1 MQDGQLYCPRRQP
14 TCQKPTNREFRCSS
28 YRRHSSPTPDVSS
41 RRWEILV
48 GVLTLIVIVLGIAL
62 GGVLAFGQCSD
73 SVSANCP
80 TPTIVTPE
88 KPKMPIICTFG
99 RLLGQPATLPEEGLC
114 DYAFYEFHYQPYGSP
129 DFLNPN
135 HALLQRYMDATRLR
149 RKTQYGL
156 GFIPFDLGDFQYQ
169 LTLVKVNALFKIF
182 WDARIYHYGML
193 TIAHVTTASDLV
205 LILKILQN
213 LKQLAT
219 LNGQGVPKTLT
230 VLGLTV
236 FSDQDFDLAATT
248 ITHEAKPDIIIS
260 YGHLIFERHAYDH
273 CKILGPT
280 NMKLGQ
286 SPPGYAYDLRHPH
299 EIAVKLS
306 KMNFNSVLYIS
317 VSLRGFRY
325 KPKANDAAGSMLFA
339 ACEDFAGQDML
350 DKSTDY
356 SYLCDK
362 HLRKGN
368 VSVNEDAQIVLV
380 IDAMTSD
387 VITYDNEDTLRS
399 KLCTVKGNYTK
410 LYYGIAVYDV
420 DHDDFA
426 NNCVGQSRYESYSRP
441 EDGQQA

>member
-286 SPPGYAYDLRHPH
+286 SPPGYAYDL
-299 EIAVKLS
+299 
-306 KMNFNSVLYIS
+306 
-317 VSLRGFRY
+317 
-325 KPKANDAAGSMLFA
+325 
-339 ACEDFAGQDML
+339 
-350 DKSTDY
+350 
-356 SYLCDK
+356 LCDK